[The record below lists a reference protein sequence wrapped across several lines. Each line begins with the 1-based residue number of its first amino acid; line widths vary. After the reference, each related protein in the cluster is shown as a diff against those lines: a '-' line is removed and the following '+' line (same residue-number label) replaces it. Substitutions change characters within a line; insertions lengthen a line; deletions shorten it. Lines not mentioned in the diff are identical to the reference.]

1 MTLGR
6 WIIGLI
12 TLAGATALMVTTS
25 STEGD
30 PLTAALPG
38 LILAIIAVSALS
50 PLVVPLVGRMLGLV
64 ARIVFPR
71 SQIRE
76 LVDANVRDGVRR
88 SASTAAPVVMLVGL
102 VIGFSGTVNVVSAGA
117 QEEGIRLLDGDLIVT
132 STEPIGEQLADLEGV
147 RAVSEEVPLRVRV
160 ESDDTISRF
169 EINAVAVS
177 QTTYLQTHRLN
188 DVVGNFNELRGRSI
202 VLDKSFASSLHVDV
216 GDTVQLRLDGME
228 QDMQV
233 VATVPYTLSG
243 YPVLLPIDLA
253 SGVDLQRRY
262 IIQAD
267 EAETAAALGD
277 RIRSTIPGRS
287 ADAEPSTLS
296 VSVLDAWIQDDLDNQ
311 QEVTQNVLLAVLGLV
326 TLYVVIAMIN
336 AVVIAAAPRSAEFAT
351 ARLTGLSRKQ
361 VIQMAL
367 WESLTVVV
375 VGVVLG
381 LVAAGATIASVS
393 RAVTAIVG
401 TPIVAIPWLLLG
413 AAIVGAAMIVG
424 VATVLTTLAGTRQ
437 PPIAVAGARE

>member
-1 MTLGR
+1 
-6 WIIGLI
+6 
-12 TLAGATALMVTTS
+12 MVTTS

-30 PLTAALPG
+30 PLAGALPG
-38 LILAIIAVSALS
+38 LILAIIALSALS
-50 PLVVPLVGRMLGLV
+50 PLAVPLVGRLLGLA
-64 ARIVFPR
+64 ARAVFPR

-88 SASTAAPVVMLVGL
+88 SASTAAPVVILVGL
-102 VIGFSGTVNVVSAGA
+102 VIGFSGTMNVVSAGA

-132 STEPIGEQLADLEGV
+132 STEPIREQLADLEGV

-160 ESDDTISRF
+160 ESNDTISRF
-169 EINAVAVS
+169 EIKAVAVS
-177 QTTYLQTHRLN
+177 PTTYLQTHRLN

-262 IIQAD
+262 IIQGD

-401 TPIVAIPWLLLG
+401 TRIVEVPWLLL
-413 AAIVGAAMIVG
+413 AAATVGAAMIVG
-424 VATVLTTLAGTRQ
+424 VASVLTTLAGTRQ